1 MGEMT
6 ARAKFALAFG
16 VVTTLLISGNAM
28 AAEEPAEKNN
38 CAILAHYNATKTA
51 RALLTF
57 SMDIFGK
64 NPERWTVEDIE
75 NLKRNARACDNQ
87 PAEYTTTTRVFYN
100 NWRLALGDDSVKRF
114 LAISNKSTQIADT
127 MKEGWP
133 TGFRLPYCGDLIKW
147 RRDPVWLINNSRDIF
162 GRSFTELKEEDS
174 AAIKRYVEACMPVM
188 QEILKIRKQGSQNAA
203 KLTADI
209 LTALDRDMSAQRWSH
224 IALVPDLQITH
235 EGQPIPLAYVSNPT
249 REVVL
254 KINTSEQNRIALD
267 IDSLSTI
274 SAWVMNMNRRSTEGP
289 DALYVDAVK
298 KIVSRQ
304 LFEQEKR
311 YDKP

>member
-1 MGEMT
+1 MT

-16 VVTTLLISGNAM
+16 VVAALLIGGNAM
-28 AAEEPAEKNN
+28 ADEQPAEKNN

-57 SMDIFGK
+57 SMDVFGK
-64 NPERWTVEDIE
+64 NPERWKVEDID
-75 NLKRNARACDNQ
+75 NLMRNAKLCDNQ
-87 PAEYTTTTRVFYN
+87 PVEYTVSTRVFYS
-100 NWRLALGDDSVKRF
+100 NWRLALGDDSVKRL
-114 LAISNKSTQIADT
+114 LAISNRSTQIAET
-127 MKEGWP
+127 MKDAWP
-133 TGFRLPYCGDLIKW
+133 AAFRQPYCGDLIKW
-147 RRDPVWLINNSRDIF
+147 RRDPVWLINNSKDIF
-162 GRSFTELKEEDS
+162 GRSFTEMKEED
-174 AAIKRYVEACMPVM
+174 APAIKRYVEACVPVM
-188 QEILKIRKQGSQNAA
+188 QEILKIRRQGSQNAP
-203 KLTADI
+203 KLSADI
-209 LTALDRDMSAQRWSH
+209 LTAVDRDMSAQRWSH
-224 IALVPDLQITH
+224 IALVPDLQIMH
-235 EGQPIPLAYVSNPT
+235 EGQHIPLAYASAPT

-254 KINTSEQNRIALD
+254 KINTSEQNKIALD

-274 SAWVMNMNRRSTEGP
+274 SAWVMNMNRRSAEGP